1 MRKLVTAVSAL
12 TLTLALAGTAAAQDR
27 HANPAPDVAYTF
39 DDDHVEGGLQGTDLE
54 RIRGTHRMRRE
65 SLVRARLHFVP
76 EMVKSV
82 ESI

>member
-1 MRKLVTAVSAL
+1 MRKLATVVSAL
-12 TLTLALAGTAAAQDR
+12 TLTLALAGTVAAQDR

-54 RIRGTHRMRRE
+54 AVHARIRPRRE

-76 EMVKSV
+76 EMMHSV